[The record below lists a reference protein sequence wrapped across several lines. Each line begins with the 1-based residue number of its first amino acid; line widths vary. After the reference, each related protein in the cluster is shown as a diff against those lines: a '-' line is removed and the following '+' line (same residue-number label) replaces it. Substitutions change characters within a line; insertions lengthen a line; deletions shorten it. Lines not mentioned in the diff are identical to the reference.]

1 MFEKVDEFELTQ
13 EQYVAFLIENIR
25 NMKKV
30 WDGEEEFS
38 YLPKTKFRL
47 AFMLAGSLDEEPEEI
62 RQAIKNEFPVLIEDC
77 KELMQ
82 DTARALREFDWLPKE
97 LP

>member
-13 EQYVAFLIENIR
+13 EQWIAFLLENLG
-25 NMKKV
+25 NAKKAME
-30 WDGEEEFS
+30 GQKFS
-38 YLPKTKFRL
+38 YISSDPFRI
-47 AFMLAGSLDEEPEEI
+47 AFSVAGTLDDEPDYI
-62 RQAIKNEFPVLIEDC
+62 RQYAKAAYPEFIEKC

-82 DTARALREFDWLPKE
+82 DTARAMREFDWLPKE